1 MGKHLADLDTAQ
13 RADIVLMVKQAK
25 KPWEQVGICADLYQ
39 CTKGTIKAVLR
50 EAGMEPPEKPE
61 PTYKKPESPKPTCK
75 KVEHADVT
83 IGPTEAARP
92 FERAAIILSILR
104 PDDTREVKAAAVSL
118 VEAIVGAEVMEL
130 IGGAV

>member
-1 MGKHLADLDTAQ
+1 MGKRLDDLDVAQ

-25 KPWEQVGICADLYQ
+25 NPWEQVGICADLYQ

-50 EAGMEPPEKPE
+50 EAGMEPPERPE
-61 PTYKKPESPKPTCK
+61 PTYK

-104 PDDTREVKAAAVSL
+104 PDDTREVKAAAVLL
-118 VEAIVGAEVMEL
+118 VEALVGAEVMEL

>member
-1 MGKHLADLDTAQ
+1 MGKRLDDLDTAQ

-50 EAGMEPPEKPE
+50 EAGMEPPERPE
-61 PTYKKPESPKPTCK
+61 PTYKK
-75 KVEHADVT
+75 VEDKDVT
-83 IGPTEAARP
+83 IGPVEAARP
-92 FERAAIILSILR
+92 FGRAAIILSILR

-118 VEAIVGAEVMEL
+118 VEAIVGSEVMEL